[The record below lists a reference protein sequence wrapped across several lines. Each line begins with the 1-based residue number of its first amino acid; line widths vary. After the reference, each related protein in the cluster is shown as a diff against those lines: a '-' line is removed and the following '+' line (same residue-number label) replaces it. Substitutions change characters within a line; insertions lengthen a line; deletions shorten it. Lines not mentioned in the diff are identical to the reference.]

1 MFRFFSYKW
10 TLTKAES
17 IFCWLKCCHRISVLK
32 SFWFFSK
39 MIHLSRQ
46 RLTKWMLGLHQSY
59 KMNIL
64 GTNANENKK
73 SFMPKAIFDFATMG
87 EILMIQFSGA
97 IFVYLPIFLSN
108 FCDQIMSI
116 KAISLTWKRRST
128 KQRIF
133 TPPVDLNQ
141 GEFFFISQWIQQLFL

>member
-1 MFRFFSYKW
+1 
-10 TLTKAES
+10 
-17 IFCWLKCCHRISVLK
+17 
-32 SFWFFSK
+32 
-39 MIHLSRQ
+39 MI
-46 RLTKWMLGLHQSY
+46 
-59 KMNIL
+59 IL

-128 KQRIF
+128 KQRIS

-141 GEFFFISQWIQQLFL
+141 GEFFLKANESNNFFLNFFARMCSGLNSRQKFNEEFNDEIGQSRNWFNR